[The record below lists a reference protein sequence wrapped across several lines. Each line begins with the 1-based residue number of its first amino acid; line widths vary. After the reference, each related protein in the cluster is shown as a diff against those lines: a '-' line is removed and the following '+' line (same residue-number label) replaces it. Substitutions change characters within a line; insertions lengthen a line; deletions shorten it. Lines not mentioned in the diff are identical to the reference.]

1 MSSKLYM
8 DNFGGS
14 CLYRHKNVQSS
25 AKRIEEVDPA
35 ATKDKSKIPWGKIRF
50 NEDRDARKNGYHAVK
65 LLIEKLYEK
74 SNIMK
79 PMNFAKLDEVLL
91 KERI

>member
-1 MSSKLYM
+1 M
-8 DNFGGS
+8 
-14 CLYRHKNVQSS
+14 
-25 AKRIEEVDPA
+25 
-35 ATKDKSKIPWGKIRF
+35 IRF
-50 NEDRDARKNGYHAVK
+50 NVDRGARKHGYHAVK

-91 KERI
+91 IERI